1 MGTLS
6 IHPGLDRA
14 HITALRGSLEDLIY
28 LITVGLHRVYVGQE
42 QGSPG
47 RHQLSIRLT
56 VQELHQLQLNCPMR
70 HQAST

>member
-14 HITALRGSLEDLIY
+14 HIAALRAFLEDLIY
-28 LITVGLHRVYVGQE
+28 LITMGLRGVYVGQG

-47 RHQLSIRLT
+47 RRQLSIWLPF
-56 VQELHQLQLNCPMR
+56 QDLHQLQLNCPMR
-70 HQAST
+70 YQAST